1 MPFEMHEQ
9 TSSRQARGEG
19 SIPSTGK
26 RFVGTVLPL
35 VLLCIPK
42 IPSYSDAIK
51 NLSSNS
57 VDAAVALVEW
67 NAAFIAFVYILAC
80 NAGSGI
86 VFVQRRKDE

>member
-9 TSSRQARGEG
+9 TSSRQALGEG
-19 SIPSTGK
+19 SISSTSK
-26 RFVGTVLPL
+26 RFVETVLPL

-51 NLSSNS
+51 ILASNS
-57 VDAAVALVEW
+57 ADAADARVEW
-67 NAAFIAFVYILAC
+67 NAAFIAFVYIVAC